1 MKLKKLISDDI
12 EGMLNK
18 AVQHERTNVQLY
30 AAMYSWLVENGFNNA
45 GKALLKWSDEE
56 MTHAHKVEEY
66 VDDRNAKIII
76 PALDKPQTEF
86 KNIMEVLMLTFERE
100 VGTEEVYKV
109 LSTKSLREGDRPT
122 FSFCEWFINEQR
134 EEIVKIRKI
143 IDYAN
148 LLGENNPMLNYFID
162 QEFSELL

>member
-1 MKLKKLISDDI
+1 MKLKKLVSEDI
-12 EGMLNK
+12 ESFLNK
-18 AVQHERTNVQLY
+18 AIAHEYTNAHIYFGV
-30 AAMYSWLVENGFNNA
+30 ASWCVDKGFNNI
-45 GKALLKWSDEE
+45 GEVYFKWGEE
-56 MTHAHKVEEY
+56 EHTHAHKVEEY

-100 VGTEEVYKV
+100 VGTEEIYKV